1 LEKAQDLAE
10 SRRLFYVAATRAKE
24 RLILAGKQPRQKK
37 DGACYQLPES
47 WQKWFEEAL
56 GITEEDKKKG
66 AWEDSANDFKIRII
80 TDVSPDG
87 EKVETPSQLIPNR
100 ICLDY
105 VHERTRSPSIA
116 TTGLENMRE
125 TWRQSPH
132 DWWLRYRAK
141 VRPHMPKAIS
151 KSEIQNPKTAI
162 SDLEIEIEDSEENLG
177 MVIGT
182 LVHRLFEMGPAALRT
197 SKENRQ
203 ALLKAM
209 AANILAS
216 SQLRD
221 DPDGEEES
229 AAVGSPILA
238 SIVSSVE
245 HLVDRITGEKGTPL
259 HRLLEA
265 QGESEVEFLLNLG
278 GWHITGRFDKLIPHA
293 SGGYQ
298 IVDWKTDR
306 ESDWQEIV
314 KRYRENQMR
323 LYALALYRSGRA
335 ALLEGEV
342 QVHLALLHHGRV
354 ETLRFPLEELETL
367 ASDLEK
373 ELQEMDRFGE

>member
-1 LEKAQDLAE
+1 M
-10 SRRLFYVAATRAKE
+10 AATRAKE
-24 RLILAGKQPRQKK
+24 RLILAGRQPRQKK
-37 DGACYQLPES
+37 DGASYQLPES
-47 WQKWFEEAL
+47 WQKWFEDAL
-56 GITEEDKKKG
+56 HLGEEHKQNG
-66 AWEDSANDFKIRII
+66 AWEDPVNHFKIRII

-87 EKVETPSQLIPNR
+87 EKMETPSQPPPNR

-116 TTGLENMRE
+116 TTGLESMRE

-132 DWWLRYRAK
+132 EWWLRFRVK

-203 ALLKAM
+203 ALLQAM

-221 DPDGEEES
+221 EPDGEEES
-229 AAVGSPILA
+229 TAVGSPILA
-238 SIVSSVE
+238 SIISSVE
-245 HLVDRITGEKGTPL
+245 HLVDRISGEKGTPL

-278 GWHITGRFDKLIPHA
+278 RWHITAVEL
-293 SGGYQ
+293 GG
-298 IVDWKTDR
+298 
-306 ESDWQEIV
+306 
-314 KRYRENQMR
+314 
-323 LYALALYRSGRA
+323 
-335 ALLEGEV
+335 
-342 QVHLALLHHGRV
+342 
-354 ETLRFPLEELETL
+354 
-367 ASDLEK
+367 
-373 ELQEMDRFGE
+373 

>member
-1 LEKAQDLAE
+1 
-10 SRRLFYVAATRAKE
+10 
-24 RLILAGKQPRQKK
+24 
-37 DGACYQLPES
+37 
-47 WQKWFEEAL
+47 
-56 GITEEDKKKG
+56 
-66 AWEDSANDFKIRII
+66 
-80 TDVSPDG
+80 
-87 EKVETPSQLIPNR
+87 
-100 ICLDY
+100 
-105 VHERTRSPSIA
+105 
-116 TTGLENMRE
+116 MRE

-132 DWWLRYRAK
+132 EWWLRFRVK

-203 ALLKAM
+203 ALLQAM

-221 DPDGEEES
+221 DSDGEEES
-229 AAVGSPILA
+229 TAVGTPILA

-245 HLVDRITGEKGTPL
+245 HLVDRISGEKGTPI
-259 HRLLEA
+259 RQLLEA
-265 QGESEVEFLLNLG
+265 PGDSEVEFLLNLG
-278 GWHITGRFDKLIPHA
+278 GWRITGRFDKLIPQA
-293 SGGYQ
+293 SGGYE

-314 KRYRENQMR
+314 KRYRQEQMR
-323 LYALALYRSGRA
+323 LYALALHRSGRA
-335 ALLEGEV
+335 ILKDGAV

-354 ETLRFPLEELETL
+354 ETLRFSLEELETFAL
-367 ASDLEK
+367 GLEK
-373 ELQEMDRFGE
+373 ELQEMDQLGE